1 MELSLPFLGE
11 IPQWNSKKRRK
22 NYFHGKKTDWDSP
35 AILVENGKRDI
46 MNEAFR
52 VLRTNL
58 EFIVNKEQKSR
69 IIILTSFV
77 QGSGKTFLTINTA
90 ISLAVK
96 GSKVLIIDGDLRR
109 NAVSKFIHFHKKG

>member
-1 MELSLPFLGE
+1 MEF
-11 IPQWNSKKRRK
+11 QKRRK
-22 NYFHGKKTDWDSP
+22 ITFTERKQIGTLQPYLLRMES
-35 AILVENGKRDI
+35 DI